1 MKTQTAQAVP
11 AVALTRIEANR
22 LMSSQY
28 EALLTA
34 LRELPPD
41 AWHAVT
47 DCDPWTVKDIVAHLV
62 GWADALTSASQFR
75 RQLFE
80 GRRRTEEMGNLL
92 NAVNQVQVDDR
103 ASMTP
108 EQLLE
113 RWAEVI
119 PRFEKVRRWAGAVG
133 KVIPYYEGSLIGFT
147 NVAYLAN
154 IIYTRDTFMHRIDIS
169 RATSTELHLG
179 PREQRLIEDVLV
191 DWSRRTGAAARVN
204 LEGPAGGSYL
214 IGTGQIAT
222 IEGGAIEMARV
233 LAGRGRISSLRL
245 FGNVPAAEEW
255 LAEGCPF

>member
-1 MKTQTAQAVP
+1 MNTRTAEAVP

-28 EALLTA
+28 EALLAT
-34 LRELPPD
+34 LRELPPE

-62 GWADALTSASQFR
+62 GWAEALTSASQFR

-80 GRRRTEEMGNLL
+80 GRRRTKEMGNLL

-103 ASMTP
+103 APMSP
-108 EQLLE
+108 AQLLE
-113 RWAEVI
+113 RWEVVM
-119 PRFEKVRRWAGAVG
+119 PKFERVRRGAGTVG
-133 KVIPYYEGSLIGFT
+133 RILPFYEGSIIGFS

-154 IIYTRDTFMHRIDIS
+154 TIYTRDTFMHRIDIS

-179 PREQRLIEDVLV
+179 PREQRLMEDVLV
-191 DWSRRTGAAARVN
+191 DWSRRTGAAARVD

-214 IGTGQIAT
+214 VGTGQIAT
-222 IEGGAIEMARV
+222 IEGDAVEVARV

-245 FGNVPAAEEW
+245 FGNVPAAESW
-255 LAEGCPF
+255 LAKGCPF

>member
-1 MKTQTAQAVP
+1 MDTQVGESVP

-28 EALLTA
+28 EALLTT

-41 AWHAVT
+41 AWDAVT

-62 GWADALTSASQFR
+62 GWAEGLTSASQFR

-80 GRRRTEEMGNLL
+80 GRRRTKEMGNLL

-103 ASMTP
+103 SHMSP

-113 RWAEVI
+113 RWETVI
-119 PRFEKVRRWAGAVG
+119 PRFERFRRGAGAIG
-133 KVIPYYEGSLIGFT
+133 KVVPFYEGSLIGLT

-154 IIYTRDTFMHRIDIS
+154 TIYTRDTFMHRIDIS
-169 RATSTELHLG
+169 RATSTELRLG
-179 PREQRLIEDVLV
+179 RREKRLLEDVLV

-204 LEGPAGGSYL
+204 LEGPAGGSYVV
-214 IGTGQIAT
+214 GTGAIAT
-222 IEGGAIEMARV
+222 IEGDAVEMARV

-255 LAEGCPF
+255 LAKGCPF